1 MKAVQR
7 MTNAWRRFF
16 IRGTRV
22 AGRNRN
28 WHTVIFH
35 PADSARCVSCRER
48 ATAGRPWARGP
59 SRQM

>member
-1 MKAVQR
+1 
-7 MTNAWRRFF
+7 MTNAWHRFF

-22 AGRNRN
+22 AGRNRS

-35 PADSARCVSCRER
+35 PADSARCASLLAFRRER